1 MPTEE
6 KSPMITPC
14 FTSPRVTFQK
24 SNGRSAINTADA
36 NRNRGATV

>member
-1 MPTEE
+1 
-6 KSPMITPC
+6 MITPC

-36 NRNRGATV
+36 STNRGATV